1 VSSEL
6 DGAHRAAADGSQ
18 PGALDGLDRRLGE
31 LDGTAYQLSLF
42 R

>member
-6 DGAHRAAADGSQ
+6 DGAYRAAADGSQ
-18 PGALDGLDRRLGE
+18 PGALDGLDCRLGE